1 MNGSKYTARLYSSQ
15 RKSARVFR
23 FLFAG
28 RPRSVFCVK
37 VCFIV
42 ICEFFWALFEGKVC
56 AGEGRVGS
64 VRLTELVQVAY
75 VHLVT
80 FRQDTT
86 APLRTRPSFFDR

>member
-1 MNGSKYTARLYSSQ
+1 M
-15 RKSARVFR
+15 FR

-28 RPRSVFCVK
+28 RPGSVFCVK
-37 VCFIV
+37 FCFII
-42 ICEFFWALFEGKVC
+42 ICEFFWLCSKGRCVR
-56 AGEGRVGS
+56 GEGRVGS

-86 APLRTRPSFFDR
+86 APLRTRPSFF